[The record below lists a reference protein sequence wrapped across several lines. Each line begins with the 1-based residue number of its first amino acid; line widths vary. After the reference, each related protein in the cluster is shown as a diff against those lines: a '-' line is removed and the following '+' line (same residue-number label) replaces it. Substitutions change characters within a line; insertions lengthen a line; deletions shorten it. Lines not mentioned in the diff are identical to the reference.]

1 MTTKSK
7 NKRIEVVSPH
17 IECYGD
23 KPVTLIDII
32 NLSNGYKYQTEFK
45 DYEMHLLSTDLQNCS
60 VGIVITGQNKNLPPK
75 RDNITGDFSTL
86 NLNVQKEKLSFG
98 NIFLYDSS
106 LNILFYELNANGC
119 YLDKLAAYV
128 EDYWNKK
135 NEHNKIKLSFNTV
148 SRRGEY
154 ERLLKMGYYKEFY
167 VELTNPTEILQDYND
182 VNDSLFSVAKHYI
195 KNAVKSNSDTLV
207 IKYSTN
213 GKKLNKIGL
222 SAKPLIDIVNSFRFL
237 LRGEQRK
244 NVKALKVKGYFTD
257 PEESKSMQ
265 PVNLV
270 SDVFTIFIKLSS
282 KTLQSDLQET
292 ERKSEIEKVY
302 NKYSTELKYI
312 FRRDNDAK
320 S

>member
-106 LNILFYELNANGC
+106 LNILFYELN
-119 YLDKLAAYV
+119 
-128 EDYWNKK
+128 
-135 NEHNKIKLSFNTV
+135 S
-148 SRRGEY
+148 
-154 ERLLKMGYYKEFY
+154 
-167 VELTNPTEILQDYND
+167 
-182 VNDSLFSVAKHYI
+182 SV
-195 KNAVKSNSDTLV
+195 
-207 IKYSTN
+207 
-213 GKKLNKIGL
+213 
-222 SAKPLIDIVNSFRFL
+222 
-237 LRGEQRK
+237 
-244 NVKALKVKGYFTD
+244 
-257 PEESKSMQ
+257 
-265 PVNLV
+265 
-270 SDVFTIFIKLSS
+270 
-282 KTLQSDLQET
+282 
-292 ERKSEIEKVY
+292 
-302 NKYSTELKYI
+302 
-312 FRRDNDAK
+312 
-320 S
+320 